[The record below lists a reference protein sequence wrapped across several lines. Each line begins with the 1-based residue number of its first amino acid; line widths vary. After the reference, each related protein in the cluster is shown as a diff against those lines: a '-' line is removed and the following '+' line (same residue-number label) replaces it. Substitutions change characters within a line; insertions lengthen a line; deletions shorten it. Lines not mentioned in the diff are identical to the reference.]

1 MGMNWVLFS
10 IDRNVV
16 MEGEVADH
24 RMQFVERDGPATIT
38 GKIRHTCVNCGEE
51 ICGNYKHC

>member
-1 MGMNWVLFS
+1 MNWVIFE
-10 IDRNVV
+10 IARYVV

-38 GKIRHTCVNCGEE
+38 GEIRYTCTNCGAE
-51 ICGNYKHC
+51 ISGHYKHC

>member
-1 MGMNWVLFS
+1 MNWVIFE
-10 IDRNVV
+10 IDGQVV

-24 RMQFVERDGPATIT
+24 RMQFVDRDGPATIT
-38 GKIRHTCVNCGEE
+38 GDLRYTCVKCGTE

>member
-1 MGMNWVLFS
+1 MNWVIFEVNS
-10 IDRNVV
+10 QIV

-24 RMQFVERDGPATIT
+24 RMQFVDLHGPATIT
-38 GKIRHTCVNCGEE
+38 GDIRYTCSKCGTE